1 MPTTY
6 KVLGQT
12 TATAAAATETLNLII
27 DPSYEGASL
36 NVGPATAAG
45 TLYAIT
51 GSPWRYTANDTQNV
65 YLYHNPTADIA
76 SSIIPYTGSKAMSFY
91 CGTNINMPDQYLVI
105 GTNTTTA
112 DCNTST
118 AIAVT
123 PSATYYFGAF
133 MYCHGSTTPT
143 KNGTTN
149 LNVRWFNNTTL
160 ISSNSLTLTK
170 TGSSF
175 TRTTSSAIAPATAN
189 FAAVTIFNS
198 FSSTANGFA
207 NVVDGVHF
215 SAISSTNST
224 YPDNAQAGNIT
235 LTSPYTGRLKYNWT
249 GTANTSTTFSSYAG
263 AMTDVYTV
271 PANSS
276 AVVSTLMVNNIS
288 TSAASFRVTVLPSG
302 QTIANKNLILFDTYI
317 LPNSSEALTI
327 GMTLSAGD
335 KIQIA
340 SDVATV
346 TATAFGSES

>member
-36 NVGPATAAG
+36 NVGPATTAG

-51 GSPWRYTANDTQNV
+51 GSPWKYTANDTQNV
-65 YLYHNPTADIA
+65 YVYYNPTSDI
-76 SSIIPYTGSKAMSFY
+76 SGTIIPYTGSKAISFY
-91 CGTNINMPDQYLVI
+91 CSTNVNMPDQYMVL
-105 GTNTTTA
+105 GTNSTTA

-133 MYCHGSTTPT
+133 MYCHGSTVTT
-143 KNGTTN
+143 KNGSTY

-175 TRTTSSAIAPATAN
+175 TRTTSTALAPATAN
-189 FAAVTIFNS
+189 FAVITIFNS
-198 FSSTANGFA
+198 FSSTASGFA
-207 NVVDGVHF
+207 NIVDGIHF
-215 SAISSTNST
+215 SAVSGTNTT
-224 YPDNAQAGNIT
+224 YPDNAQSSNIT
-235 LTSPYTGRLKYNWT
+235 LTSPYTGRLKWNWT

-271 PANSS
+271 PAASS
-276 AVVSTLMVNNIS
+276 AVVSTLMVSNLS
-288 TSAASFRVTVLPSG
+288 TSATTFRVAVLPSG
-302 QTIANKNLILFDTYI
+302 QTIANKNLILFDTPI
-317 LPNSSEALTI
+317 GANSSDAITI
-327 GMTLSAGD
+327 GMTLAAGD
-335 KIQIA
+335 KIQI
-340 SDVATV
+340 SSEIATV